1 MGKNTRAIIV
11 LIGLLCVI
19 VGAGCVALS
28 RRVTPADVDA
38 KAKAYVIESGL
49 ADVNDFEAW
58 YPNVEQAGR
67 LKLAV
72 DAAHEVNQLE
82 LQQEMEQD
90 NLQYGIHKQV
100 VTNNY
105 KTGQARE
112 ELLFGEKGLLS
123 LGLSMAG
130 FGTLT
135 GFIGLARKRPGDV
148 TPQELGLAVEQAT
161 GKSNG
166 DLTEKEKQLV
176 EVVKGVQK
184 FMDTYRD
191 TTDNKEAVMVNNLK
205 ELCSKAQDTN
215 TQVAVA
221 TIKKQLV

>member
-1 MGKNTRAIIV
+1 MSKGLRSLVIV
-11 LIGLLCVI
+11 MSLLCII

-28 RRVTPADVDA
+28 QRATPADVDA

-49 ADVNDFEAW
+49 ADANDFEAW
-58 YPNVEQAGR
+58 YPNLEQAGK
-67 LKLAV
+67 LKKAV
-72 DAAHEVNQLE
+72 DAAHEINQLE
-82 LQQEMEQD
+82 LQQKMEQD
-90 NLQYGIHKQV
+90 NLRYNIHKEV

-105 KTGQARE
+105 KNGQARE

-135 GFIGLARKRPGDV
+135 GFVGLARKRPGDV
-148 TPQELGLAVEQAT
+148 TPQELGLAVEQAV
-161 GKSNG
+161 GKTNG
-166 DLTEKEKQLV
+166 DLTEKEKQLI

-184 FMDTYRD
+184 YIDTYRD
-191 TTDNKEAVMVNNLK
+191 TTDNKEAVMINTLK
-205 ELCSKAQDTN
+205 ELCSKAQDTS

-221 TIKKQLV
+221 TIKKQIV